1 MRSVLPD
8 GRPRDQHDRDTLRW
22 AVRGDG
28 RTSGFLFVTNHQP
41 HEPLPDH
48 PDTSFTI
55 GFPEAEPLTLPSTPV
70 TVPTGAYFCWP
81 LRLDVAGLRLDWA
94 TAQPVCTIQD
104 DDGRTV
110 LVLAATDGIAPEL
123 ALEAR
128 TVRSV
133 ATPPGTDATTVTD
146 GDRILITGLRP
157 GTDALVET
165 ETPAGDRVALLV
177 LDATTART
185 AYRGEAWGAQ
195 RLVLC
200 PEGVVFDA
208 PNGEVRIH
216 PRTSQDEGPRARTVA
231 PSVSLSVLP
240 APHRPP
246 TTPGATVKESQ
257 DGALTRYTLVA
268 DEDAPAVPAVI
279 LTALRPAGP
288 APTPETGVLGRA
300 SAPADEHYDTK
311 AAVYRVDVP
320 ATRAGT
326 PTPPG
331 ADLLRLHW
339 TGDVARA
346 YVGDALVA
354 DQFFTG
360 RPWDI
365 ALDRLPPGEPLTLR
379 ILPLAAGAAVQ
390 LPVTPPAGVAEL
402 RHAERIT
409 TRTWRLGTT

>member
-1 MRSVLPD
+1 M
-8 GRPRDQHDRDTLRW
+8 
-22 AVRGDG
+22 
-28 RTSGFLFVTNHQP
+28 
-41 HEPLPDH
+41 
-48 PDTSFTI
+48 
-55 GFPEAEPLTLPSTPV
+55 
-70 TVPTGAYFCWP
+70 GAYFCWP

-94 TAQPVCTIQD
+94 TAQPVCTVVD

-123 ALEAR
+123 ALDAR

-133 ATPPGTDATTVTD
+133 AAPPGADVAAVTD
-146 GDRILITGLRP
+146 DDRILITSLRP

-177 LDATTART
+177 LDAATART

-208 PNGEVRIH
+208 TTGEVRIH
-216 PRTSQDEGPRARTVA
+216 PRPADGANGADGTGGADGANGRGPGTPAPTVA
-231 PSVSLSVLP
+231 LSVLP

-257 DGALTRYTLVA
+257 DGALTRYTLVP
-268 DEDAPAVPAVI
+268 DEDAPTVPAPT

-288 APTPETGVLGRA
+288 APAPRTGVLGRA

-320 ATRAGT
+320 PSRTAA
-326 PTPPG
+326 TPPPPG
-331 ADLLRLHW
+331 SDLLRLHW

-346 YVGDALVA
+346 YVGDTLVA

-379 ILPLAAGAAVQ
+379 ILPLAADAAVH
-390 LPVTPPAGVAEL
+390 LPLAPTAGIAEV
-402 RHAERIT
+402 RHVERIT